1 MKKIGGALF
10 FVSCLAASSAM
21 YYYLYTEFKAVHEH
35 PEQQKV
41 TDENLDN
48 CAGVFYVSSGRD
60 SSVLQHP

>member
-1 MKKIGGALF
+1 
-10 FVSCLAASSAM
+10 M
-21 YYYLYTEFKAVHEH
+21 YYYLYTQFKAVREH